1 MKNLTM
7 QPLRSE
13 PNWAKCACALLF
25 LFVTTAIALPA
36 QTFTTLAN
44 FPESHGANPRL
55 MSLVQG
61 ADGNFYGTTCDLGCV
76 GEVGNGF
83 GTVFKVT
90 PTGTLTTLYS
100 FCAQPKCT
108 DGAFPIAGL
117 VLGTDGNFYGTT
129 AYGGVNDDGTVFKIT
144 SGGTLTTLHSFDL
157 TDDGAYPYATLV
169 QATNGNFYGTTSYG
183 GANAYGTVFEITP
196 GGTLTTL
203 YSFDD
208 TDGAYPEAALV
219 QASNGNFYGTTFEGG
234 ANFDG
239 TVFSITSG
247 GTLTTLHSFDGTDGY
262 LPLGA
267 LVQANGDFYGT
278 TVEGG
283 ANGYGT
289 VFKITPGGTLTTLH
303 SFDSTDG
310 ALPEAGLVQATNGI
324 FYGTTLNGG
333 ANDACAVGCG
343 TVFSITSGGTLTT
356 LHSFDSTDG
365 DDPYGGL
372 VQATNGTFYGTT
384 DAGGANAG
392 GTIFSLAVGLGPFVK
407 TLPTSGKVGAAVTIL
422 GTNLM
427 GATSVSF
434 NGTAASFTVVSSSEI
449 TTTVPTG
456 ATTGKVKV
464 VTPGATLS
472 SNLSFRVT
480 PVILSFSPTSGP
492 VGTSVV
498 ITGNSLTGATS
509 VAFGGVKATSF
520 TVNSYTQITAT
531 VPTGAK
537 TGKIGVTTPGGSAT
551 STGTFTVN

>member
-7 QPLRSE
+7 QQLRLE

-129 AYGGVNDDGTVFKIT
+129 AYGGVNDDGTVFKVT

-157 TDDGAYPYATLV
+157 TDDGAYPYAGLV

-203 YSFDD
+203 HSFDD
-208 TDGAYPEAALV
+208 TDGAYPEATLV
-219 QASNGNFYGTTFEGG
+219 QATNGNFYGTTEY
-234 ANFDG
+234 
-239 TVFSITSG
+239 G
-247 GTLTTLHSFDGTDGY
+247 GT
-262 LPLGA
+262 
-267 LVQANGDFYGT
+267 
-278 TVEGG
+278 GG
-283 ANGYGT
+283 
-289 VFKITPGGTLTTLH
+289 F
-303 SFDSTDG
+303 
-310 ALPEAGLVQATNGI
+310 
-324 FYGTTLNGG
+324 
-333 ANDACAVGCG
+333 G

-372 VQATNGTFYGTT
+372 VQATDGTFYGTT

-422 GTNLM
+422 GTNLT

-434 NGTAASFTVVSSSEI
+434 NGTAASFTVVSSSEV

-492 VGTSVV
+492 VGASVV